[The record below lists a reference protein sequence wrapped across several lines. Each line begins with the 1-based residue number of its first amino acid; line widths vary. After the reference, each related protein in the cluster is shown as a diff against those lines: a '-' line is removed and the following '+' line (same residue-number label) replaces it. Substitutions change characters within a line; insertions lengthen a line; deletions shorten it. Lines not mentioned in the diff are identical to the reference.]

1 MSNTIGEIAVN
12 FMFVRDQL
20 KLYHWSTT
28 NYARHIASDTLVN
41 NLSLKMDRFMEV
53 IQGTENKRLSLKNK
67 PFVYKKETDKS
78 IIKLLENFKNWLSYT
93 LPKHINKKNTD
104 LFNIRDDILS
114 DVNNT
119 LYLFTFS

>member
-1 MSNTIGEIAVN
+1 MSNKIGEIAVN

-28 NYARHIASDTLVN
+28 NYTRHIASDTLVN
-41 NLSLKMDRFMEV
+41 NLTLKMDKFMEV

-78 IIKLLENFKNWLSYT
+78 IIKLLEDFKYWLSYT
-93 LPKHINKKNTD
+93 LPKYVNKKNTD
-104 LFNIRDDILS
+104 LFNIRDII
-114 DVNNT
+114 
-119 LYLFTFS
+119 